1 MTDDLPSRLQSL
13 EHQLSVLTE
22 ENAQLAERAE
32 DSLLLGLISENIQN
46 LQNQIEIFSNGLEQI
61 SILKGIPFCS
71 CGRLIGCEI
80 EKIASYASFS
90 DSIDIGYPIK
100 ISKDVLT
107 DLKYGPI
114 LITKPENISCTF
126 DRSTFQPTAAA
137 LIPFKTQNIPSGVFL
152 FLDNTTETE
161 RLAPMLMLLNH
172 AVEMIASKYDNI
184 FLLDALR
191 TANKHLEQRV
201 QERTIELTKANR
213 AMQESERKYRQLVEN
228 ANDAIFIVQDNRL
241 VFFNE
246 KTIRDLKY
254 QREELLNRPLL
265 DLIHPASREVVTE
278 HYTKRVNSAS
288 DTPSTYTITALTKDK
303 GELTVQ
309 ISSVMVDWNG
319 KPAILNFA
327 RDISDQRRLEESFHQ
342 AQKMEAIGQ
351 LASGIAHD
359 FNNMLGG
366 IIGAAEMLGLYL
378 PDDAK
383 AKKFHQTIL
392 EAAARAAGLTRKLL
406 SFSRSSQQSSSHV
419 NVHDVIHEA
428 IVLLENSID
437 PRIKIKV
444 SLKAAKSTV
453 IGDPSQLQSVFLNLG
468 INGSHAMP
476 GGGTLF
482 ISSDITELDTLY
494 CNYSTFDIQPGT
506 YLEVKIR
513 DTGIGIAPE
522 HLGRIFEPFFTTKE
536 KGQGTGLGLASAYG
550 AIQQHGGAITV
561 HSRAGTGTTFRVFFP
576 LADAESAQ
584 QIATP
589 ILQKGRGRILVVDD
603 EEVMRLTAKAILE
616 ELGYEVIVA
625 RNGQEGL
632 QVYLQ
637 ENAAFDLVLLDMAMP
652 VMNGRDCF
660 EAMRKYN
667 PDVLVV
673 LSSGFSK
680 AEDLRE
686 MKDLGLVGLVRK
698 PYSSSKLSQTIHAAL
713 HKRDRRYPPRSLR

>member
-1 MTDDLPSRLQSL
+1 MTDELSSQLRSL
-13 EHQLSVLTE
+13 EQQLSALTE
-22 ENAQLAERAE
+22 ENAHFAERAE
-32 DSLLLGLISENIQN
+32 DSLLLGLISENIQS
-46 LQNQIEIFSNGLEQI
+46 LRNQFEIFSNGLEQI

-71 CGRLIGCEI
+71 CGQLIGGKI

-90 DSIDIGYPIK
+90 DTVSIGYPIK
-100 ISKDVLT
+100 INEDVLT
-107 DLKYGPI
+107 DLKYGPV
-114 LITKPENISCTF
+114 LISNLENLSCTF
-126 DRSTFQPTAAA
+126 DRSTFQPTIAA
-137 LIPFKTQNIPSGVFL
+137 LVPFKTQDITDGVFI
-152 FLDNTTETE
+152 FLDNTPEKE
-161 RLAPMLMLLNH
+161 RFAPMLMLLNH
-172 AVEMIASKYDNI
+172 AVDMIASKYDNI

-191 TANKHLEQRV
+191 AANKHLEQRV
-201 QERTIELTKANR
+201 QERTFELTKANR
-213 AMQESERKYRQLVEN
+213 AMEESELKYRQLVEN
-228 ANDAIFIVQDNRL
+228 ANDAIFVVLDGRL

-246 KTIRDLKY
+246 KTLKDLKY
-254 QREELLNRPLL
+254 EREELLNLPLL
-265 DLIHPASREVVTE
+265 EIIHPASRDLVTE
-278 HYTKRVNSAS
+278 YYAKRVDNNPEI
-288 DTPSTYTITALTKDK
+288 PSTCTITAFTKDK

-309 ISSVMVDWNG
+309 ISSVLVDWNG

-392 EAAARAAGLTRKLL
+392 QAAARAAGLTKKLL
-406 SFSRSSQQSSSHV
+406 SFSRSSKQSARPV
-419 NVHDVIHEA
+419 NVHDVINEA
-428 IVLLENSID
+428 VVLLENSID
-437 PRIKIKV
+437 PRIKIQL
-444 SLKAAKSTV
+444 SLNAAKSTV
-453 IGDPSQLQSVFLNLG
+453 IGDPSQLQSIFLNLG

-476 GGGTLF
+476 DGGTLF
-482 ISSDITELDTLY
+482 ISSDIAELDILY
-494 CNYSTFDIQPGT
+494 CNYSTFGIQPGT
-506 YLEVKIR
+506 YLELKIR
-513 DTGIGIAPE
+513 DTGVGIAPE

-536 KGQGTGLGLASAYG
+536 QGQGTGLGLASAYG
-550 AIQQHGGAITV
+550 TIQQHGGVITV
-561 HSRAGTGTTFRVFFP
+561 HSRAGTGTTFHVFFP
-576 LADAESAQ
+576 LAVAESAQ
-584 QIATP
+584 QIITP

-603 EEVMRLTAKAILE
+603 EQVMRRTAKAILE

-632 QVYLQ
+632 QIYLQ

-660 EAMRKYN
+660 EAMRKHN

-680 AEDLRE
+680 VEDLQE
-686 MKDLGLVGLVRK
+686 MKDHGLVGLVRK
-698 PYSSSKLSQTIHAAL
+698 PYSSSTLSQTIHEAL
-713 HKRDRRYPPRSLR
+713 QKRDRQAPRSLR